1 MQDNLP
7 NTLSKKAKSLSGII
21 AINPLLIKFLQLLLI
36 VLRKMK
42 EGWTGVVMRTNL
54 TYRIRL
60 PKGWGFPHVLNEGVG
75 NESR

>member
-1 MQDNLP
+1 MQNNLH
-7 NTLSKKAKSLSGII
+7 NTQSQREKSLSGII
-21 AINPLLIKFLQLLLI
+21 SINPLLIIFLLI
-36 VLRKMK
+36 MLIMLRKLK
-42 EGWTGVVMRTNL
+42 EGWMGVVIRTNL